1 MEAGQSDEFINKEHF
16 LAYQQAINALLDR
29 TTTDAPT
36 VQIETTTADVLL
48 S

>member
-1 MEAGQSDEFINKEHF
+1 MEPVQSYEFINKEHF
-16 LAYQQAINALLDR
+16 LAYQQATNALLDR
-29 TTTDAPT
+29 TTADAPT

>member
-1 MEAGQSDEFINKEHF
+1 M
-16 LAYQQAINALLDR
+16 AYQQAINSLLDK
-29 TTTDAPT
+29 TSNDVPT